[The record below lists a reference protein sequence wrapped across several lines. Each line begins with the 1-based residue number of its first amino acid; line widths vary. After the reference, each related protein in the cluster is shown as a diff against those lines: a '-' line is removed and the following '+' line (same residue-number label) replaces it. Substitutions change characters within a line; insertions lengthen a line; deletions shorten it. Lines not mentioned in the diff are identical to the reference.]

1 MKTFTAAL
9 LLGLLAGL
17 PAAPLRAQSTTTW
30 NVDYPEDKFSP
41 DALLDLRYL
50 NEKSAG
56 ETGFVK
62 LAPDGRSFLTGN
74 GQPIR
79 FWATNG
85 GDVTKNW
92 SDAKLAQFARFLAK
106 VGVNMIRYHGGI
118 FPKGADSKL
127 EDVDQAEINNIWRV
141 VAAMKKEGIYTVI
154 SPFWA
159 GFVQDIPAGWGLG
172 QYTGKVQPW
181 ALMYFNDRFKNAY
194 KTWLR
199 VLYTQPNPYTGIAL
213 KDEPAVAL
221 LQIKNEDSVLFWTI
235 QDVKGDLKEVIEKKF
250 FAWAVAKY
258 GSAPAALTAWS
269 NATTPTDNI
278 ANGRFGIYLIY
289 DATIAQ
295 TGGKARR
302 VSDMVQFLTEHQRD
316 FYADIVA
323 HHRALGCQ
331 QLTNASNWKTA
342 SANFLN
348 DPERY
353 SNDVAD
359 VMAVNRYYDPQHV
372 GENSGWRIDPG
383 HQFVG
388 SSVLYRPDQLPVNVK
403 QPDNK
408 PFFVTESG
416 WNLPNRFQAEGPF
429 LVSAYM
435 SLTGVDGFFWFQ
447 PSAVGLD
454 PFPYFDFTNLEGGQ
468 KAMFRWTASIPGQ
481 ILMLPANALQ
491 FRRGYIAEGTPVAT
505 EERTLASMWERK
517 MPLISEE
524 NSFDP
529 NRDTYTPSPGSGETE
544 LSPITYLAGPVRV
557 RYNAPADAKTIAPNL
572 GQLVNFGAKTVTSTT
587 GQLKWDY
594 KNGVCT
600 VDAPS
605 AQGVAGFLKVAAPS
619 TQLTDVKIESD
630 NEYAAI
636 NVVAMDDKPLKTSE
650 KILVQVGTTYRPFQW
665 SETPA
670 TFKLGNQDVRGFRI
684 LNTGKMPWL
693 AANTQVTL
701 TLNNAAIRSAYLLD
715 LNGVKAGEV
724 YVQRTGNQAVVRLP
738 ANAMY
743 VVLTPNAPTIT
754 GLEPVKADFRVY
766 PNPAQGEVV
775 VSVPAG
781 TAPKNQL
788 RLLDGLGRALATQT
802 NLAPGE
808 HRIPVQTLAAGSY
821 VVELRTEGGETVG
834 RKLVVVR

>member
-1 MKTFTAAL
+1 MKFFTAAL
-9 LLGLLAGL
+9 LLGLLL
-17 PAAPLRAQSTTTW
+17 PTALLHAQSATW

-41 DALLDLRYL
+41 EALLDLRYL
-50 NEKSAG
+50 NEKTAG
-56 ETGFVK
+56 ETGFIK
-62 LAPDGRSFLTGN
+62 LSADGRSFLTGN

-79 FWATNG
+79 FWASNG
-85 GDVTKNW
+85 GDITKSW

-106 VGVNMIRYHGGI
+106 VGVNLIRYHGGI
-118 FPKGADSKL
+118 FPKAADSKL
-127 EDVDQAEINNIWRV
+127 EDVDQAEVNNIWRV

-159 GFVQDIPAGWGLG
+159 GFVQDMPAGWGLG
-172 QYTGKVQPW
+172 QYSGRVQPW

-199 VLYTQPNPYTGIAL
+199 VLYTQPNPYTGIPL

-221 LQIKNEDSVLFWTI
+221 LQVKNEDSVLFWTI

-250 FAWAVAKY
+250 FSWAVAKY
-258 GSAPAALTAWS
+258 GTAQNALTAWN
-269 NATTPTDNI
+269 NAGTSTDNVT
-278 ANGRFGIYLIY
+278 AGRFGIYLIY
-289 DATIAQ
+289 DATITQ
-295 TGGKARR
+295 TGGKAKR

-323 HHRALGCQ
+323 HHRDLGCQ

-359 VMAVNRYYDPQHV
+359 VMAINRYYDPQHV

-383 HQFVG
+383 HQYVG

-403 QPDNK
+403 QPHNK

-416 WNLPNRFQAEGPF
+416 WNLPNRFQSEGPF

-468 KAMFRWTASIPGQ
+468 KAMFRWTASVPGQ

-491 FRRGYIAEGTPVAT
+491 YRRGYIAEGASVAT
-505 EERTLASMWERK
+505 EERTLTSMWERK

-557 RYNAPADAKTIAPNL
+557 RYNAPADAKIIAPNL
-572 GQLVNFGAKTVTSTT
+572 GQLVNFGTKTVTSTT

-605 AQGVAGFLKVAAPS
+605 AQGVAGFLKAAAPS

-665 SETPA
+665 SDTPA
-670 TFKLGNQDVRGFRI
+670 TFKIGNQDVRGFRV

-693 AANTQVTL
+693 AVNTQVTL
-701 TLNNAAIRSAYLLD
+701 TLNNAAVRSAYLLD
-715 LNGVKAGEV
+715 LNGMKAGEV
-724 YVQRTGNQAVVRLP
+724 YVQRTNNQAIVRLP

-743 VVLTPNAPTIT
+743 VVLMPNAPTIT

-766 PNPAQGEVV
+766 PNPAHAEVV
-775 VSVPAG
+775 VNVPTG
-781 TAPKNQL
+781 TAAKNQL
-788 RLLDGLGRALATQT
+788 RLLDGLGRTLATQT
-802 NLAPGE
+802 NLTPGE
-808 HRIPVQTLAAGSY
+808 HRIPVQKLAAGSY
-821 VVELRTEGGETVG
+821 AVELREEGGGAVT
-834 RKLVVVR
+834 RRVVVR